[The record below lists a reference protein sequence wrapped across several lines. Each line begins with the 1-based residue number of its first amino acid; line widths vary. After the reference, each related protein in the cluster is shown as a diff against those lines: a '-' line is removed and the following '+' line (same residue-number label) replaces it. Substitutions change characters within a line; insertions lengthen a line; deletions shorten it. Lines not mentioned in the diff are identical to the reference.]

1 MILHD
6 TSASHPFKQSFMGY
20 QRESVNQDYST
31 LDMPD
36 FVSSPSKFES
46 RGLILEVERVVID
59 PEHLLRSLTKP
70 LGPKVGSE
78 SRLLMF

>member
-1 MILHD
+1 
-6 TSASHPFKQSFMGY
+6 
-20 QRESVNQDYST
+20 
-31 LDMPD
+31 MPD